1 MSTQFGGGTR
11 FAGEDQGGHIIQDE
25 GVDLPQQPKLN
36 FIGPGVVATDVLGV
50 TNVTIAGA
58 VGAAHTIQDEGS
70 DLTPRTNLNFVGAG
84 VTATDG
90 GAGPDSTIVTIPGAA
105 ATGYQTIEEE
115 GTPVAQETVMNFIG
129 AGVTAVAGTGKTDIT
144 IPGGITQAYQ
154 TIEDEGTPLA
164 QETVLNFVGA
174 GVVASAGAG
183 ETVVTIAGGIN
194 QAYQTVEDEGTPLA
208 QETVLNFVGAGVTAT
223 AGAGETI
230 VTIPGAV
237 GPSGHVIQDEGTPLT
252 DRANLNFVGAGVTVT
267 DGGVGP
273 DSTIVTIP
281 FSATSNDT
289 LQNKNINDANNV
301 ITNLVWNTAMQDE
314 TAGDLPFWNVATN
327 PVRLPIGSVGQ
338 VLTVVGGI
346 PAWADPAA
354 GQAQSFVIAASDE
367 TTDLITGDAA
377 LTFRMPYGFTLTAVR
392 ASVNDAPTGT
402 VITVN
407 IREAGVDILSNPI
420 TIDANELTSVT
431 AASPPVISD
440 ANLADDAEM
449 KIDIDTVGSTNAGK
463 GLKVVLIGNPV

>member
-1 MSTQFGGGTR
+1 
-11 FAGEDQGGHIIQDE
+11 
-25 GVDLPQQPKLN
+25 
-36 FIGPGVVATDVLGV
+36 
-50 TNVTIAGA
+50 
-58 VGAAHTIQDEGS
+58 
-70 DLTPRTNLNFVGAG
+70 
-84 VTATDG
+84 
-90 GAGPDSTIVTIPGAA
+90 
-105 ATGYQTIEEE
+105 
-115 GTPVAQETVMNFIG
+115 MNFIG

-183 ETVVTIAGGIN
+183 ETVVTIAGGIS
-194 QAYQTVEDEGTPLA
+194 QAYQTIEDEGTPLA
-208 QETVLNFVGAGVTAT
+208 QENVLNFVGAGVTAT
-223 AGAGETI
+223 AGTGETV
-230 VTIPGAV
+230 VTIPGAA
-237 GPSGHVIQDEGTPLT
+237 GTGHVIQDEGTPLT
-252 DRANLNFVGAGVTVT
+252 NRANLNFVGAGVTVT

-281 FSATSNDT
+281 LSADSSTVFT
-289 LQNKNINDANNV
+289 NKTINDANNV
-301 ITNLVWNTAMQDE
+301 ISNLVWNTAMQDE

-346 PAWADPAA
+346 PAWAAPAA

-392 ASVNDAPTGT
+392 ASVNDAPTGA

-407 IREAGVDILSNPI
+407 IREGGVDILSTPI

-431 AASPPVISD
+431 AATPPIISD